1 MELLKRFGRITA
13 GLTLGLGLM
22 VGSNTAAAADV
33 VKLGFTGPLSGGAA
47 LYGKNTLTGIE
58 MAVNEINKEGGLD
71 IKGKKYKVEVV
82 ALDDKYS
89 PSEAAVNAKRLVQEH
104 KTPVIFVPHSGGI
117 FALQAFNEQ
126 ENFLISA
133 YTSIPTVTSRGNKLT
148 VRIPPSFLGY
158 MAPFTKVAMERFG
171 KRVAIANATHD
182 YAKAWTKAFVPAW
195 TAAGGEVV
203 ADNPMD
209 YNKDTDYYSGVS
221 KVLAAKPDVL
231 FIGGAS
237 EPSALVVKQARELGF
252 KGGFIVMDQAKLDEM
267 AAVVGGLEMLEG
279 AVGVL
284 PLVYDEDPEA
294 KDFVKRYQA
303 KFGKTPGSE
312 AGYHYMTTYIMV
324 EAMKIA
330 GTTSD
335 PAKIRAAI
343 GQAMKAIPQ
352 QGHRLLLG
360 REQGAGRQAGRAVHR
375 RRLRADRPGGEAGP
389 RAGLQGRLHR
399 HGPGQARRDGR
410 GGRRSAGAGGRGR
423 YAAAGV

>member
-89 PSEAAVNAKRLVQEH
+89 PSEAGTNARRLVQEH
-104 KTPVIFVPHSGGI
+104 KTPVVFTPHSGGV
-117 FALQAFNEQ
+117 FALQAFNERD
-126 ENFLISA
+126 NFLVAA
-133 YTSIPTVTSRGNKLT
+133 YTSVPTVTERGNKLT
-148 VRIPPSFLGY
+148 VRIPPSFMGY
-158 MAPFTKVAMERFG
+158 MEPFTKVSMERFG

-182 YAKAWTKAFVPAW
+182 YAKAWTKAFVPVW

-237 EPSALVVKQARELGF
+237 EPTGLVVKQARELGF
-252 KGGFIVMDQAKLDEM
+252 KGGFIMMDQAKMDEM
-267 AAVVGGLEMLEG
+267 AKVLGGLELLEG
-279 AVGVL
+279 AIGTL
-284 PLVYDEDPEA
+284 PLVADERPGAKVFVEKYRKAFQKDP
-294 KDFVKRYQA
+294 
-303 KFGKTPGSE
+303 TSE
-312 AGYHYMTTYIMV
+312 ASLHYLTLHAIALAAQM
-324 EAMKIA
+324 A
-330 GTTSD
+330 GTATD
-335 PAKIRAAI
+335 AQAIRANMDQAFKKLPADFNPNEISGVGADGGFIANTPVGIVENGKIR
-343 GQAMKAIPQ
+343 QT
-352 QGHRLLLG
+352 RLS
-360 REQGAGRQAGRAVHR
+360 
-375 RRLRADRPGGEAGP
+375 DIK
-389 RAGLQGRLHR
+389 
-399 HGPGQARRDGR
+399 
-410 GGRRSAGAGGRGR
+410 
-423 YAAAGV
+423 

>member
-1 MELLKRFGRITA
+1 MNLFKRIARASALSAVVAFSAA
-13 GLTLGLGLM
+13 G
-22 VGSNTAAAADV
+22 TAAAQDV
-33 VKLGFTGPLSGGAA
+33 VKIGYTGPLSGGAA
-47 LYGKNTLTGIE
+47 LYGKNCLSGMQ
-58 MAVNEINKEGGLD
+58 MAEEEINAAGGFEVN
-71 IKGKKYKVEVV
+71 GKKYKLEVV

-89 PSEAAVNAKRLVQEH
+89 PSEAGTNARRLVQEH
-104 KTPVIFVPHSGGI
+104 KTPVVFTPHSGGV
-117 FALQAFNEQ
+117 FALQAFNERD
-126 ENFLISA
+126 NFLVAA
-133 YTSIPTVTSRGNKLT
+133 YTSVPTVTERGNKLT
-148 VRIPPSFLGY
+148 VRIPPSFMGY
-158 MAPFTKVAMERFG
+158 MEPFTKVSMERFG

-182 YAKAWTKAFVPAW
+182 YAKAWTKAFVPVW

-237 EPSALVVKQARELGF
+237 EPTGLVVKQARELGF

-343 GQAMKAIPQ
+343 GQAMKAIPDEHNPM
-352 QGHRLLLG
+352 GIRDIDEKG
-360 REQGAGRQAGRAVHR
+360 GFAADTPVATVVDGKIRSVRTSEIMGGAK
-375 RRLRADRPGGEAGP
+375 
-389 RAGLQGRLHR
+389 
-399 HGPGQARRDGR
+399 
-410 GGRRSAGAGGRGR
+410 
-423 YAAAGV
+423 